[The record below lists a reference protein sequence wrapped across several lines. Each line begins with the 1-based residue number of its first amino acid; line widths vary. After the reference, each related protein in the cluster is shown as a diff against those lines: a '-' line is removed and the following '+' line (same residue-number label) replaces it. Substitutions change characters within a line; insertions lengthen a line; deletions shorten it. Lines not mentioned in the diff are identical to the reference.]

1 MIPFREQAARHD
13 GGAIDC
19 SIGTPV
25 DPTPQVVI
33 DAVQLDAPGYPF
45 TAGTPALREA
55 CAGWL
60 ARRHGVTVDPDAVLP
75 VIGTK
80 EFIAAL
86 PTLLDFGSDHAVS
99 VPEVAYPTYAVGA
112 MIAGAQVVIED
123 PDADLVWVN
132 SPSNPT
138 GAVRTDLATFRDR
151 RGIVASDECYLE
163 FGWEAQ
169 PRSILHPDVCGGSH
183 HGLLSVH
190 SLSKRSNMAGYRFGF
205 VAGDQALITQL
216 LEIRKHMGAM
226 VPTPVQSAAI
236 AAWNDDAHVDV
247 QRERYAARR
256 AHLKDALQA
265 AGFRIDHSEAGLYL
279 WATRDE
285 PCWQSVAWFAE
296 RGIVVTPGEF
306 YGSAGAQHVRIAL
319 TVTDAHLAQAV
330 ARLTA

>member
-1 MIPFREQAARHD
+1 MIPFRDQAAQHA
-13 GGAIDC
+13 GGAVDC

-33 DAVQLDAPGYPF
+33 DAVERDAPGYPF

-60 ARRHGVTVDPDAVLP
+60 ARRHGVDVDPSAVLP

-86 PTLLDFGSDHAVS
+86 PTLLDFNSSHAVS
-99 VPEVAYPTYAVGA
+99 VPQVAYPTYVVGA

-151 RGIVASDECYLE
+151 PGIVASDECYLE
-163 FGWEAQ
+163 FGWQVQ
-169 PRSILHPDVCGGSH
+169 PRSILHPDICGGSH
-183 HGLLSVH
+183 RGLLSVH

-205 VAGDQALITQL
+205 VAGDPALIASL

-256 AHLKDALQA
+256 ALMIDALQA

-285 PCWQSVAWFAE
+285 PCWQTVAWFAE

-319 TVTDAHLAQAV
+319 TVTDAQVAQAV
-330 ARLTA
+330 ARLTP